1 MNAFDRNLLNLT
13 MTTLLS
19 TLAAA
24 TALAEPATKDVAPSF
39 KTYDSDGDG
48 MVSPEEFVAQ
58 RGDERSFRAA
68 DANRDNRLSNEE
80 FGKVST
86 AQDRP

>member
-24 TALAEPATKDVAPSF
+24 TALAEPATEDVAPSF
-39 KTYDSDGDG
+39 KTHDSDGDG
-48 MVSPEEFVAQ
+48 MVSLEEFVAQ
-58 RGDERSFRAA
+58 RGDKMAFQAA
-68 DANRDNRLSNEE
+68 DANRDNRLSSEE
-80 FGKVST
+80 FDKVST
-86 AQDRP
+86 AKDRP